1 MNQTHNDNPTLNC
14 QLKRNTWRKRIID
27 QIEKSKA
34 PKVIGVHGTWGMGKT
49 SLLQQI
55 YHHFGGV
62 YFLEGEHAPEKKKEK
77 NNIKVVWFE
86 AWQYQHEPNIL
97 AVLLKEIRDQL
108 SIPQRI
114 WKDLEK
120 TAVVGTL
127 SLIQSISATFDN
139 FGAVFGAKSGMSRG
153 FGDRFVENYKEY
165 DREHFA
171 TPLDSVMLKKQL
183 QEAIDKL
190 LHLKWT
196 LKKNDNKKLVV
207 FIDDLDRCEPNTAF
221 RILESI
227 KVYLNLNNCVFV
239 LGMDINA
246 MDGIIANHYKGDI
259 EFEEEVDKKKRI
271 LKNRA
276 RLYLEKICQDI
287 YTLPTPNNKQRT
299 NYLGELIKNEPD
311 IGVDKY
317 KELLK
322 LVEESK
328 LLPPFPRSIKI
339 YANVVISHL
348 ADKKI
353 KAFVVQSSE
362 NMKAFLIICYL
373 YAFHLD
379 IYNLVYSY
387 ETFYNNL
394 FLKYCK
400 SPKEMKDSPTQ
411 HPDLKNLVVY
421 LEHADQTVDNL
432 MSGTSETLLEEDL
445 YTRMYPSEHLRQ
457 VLWIS
462 KLVLDRK
469 EITNMDIKVLQL

>member
-1 MNQTHNDNPTLNC
+1 MNQTHNDNPTLSC
-14 QLKRNTWRKRIID
+14 QLERTDWRKRIID
-27 QIEKSKA
+27 QIEKSHA

-55 YHHFGGV
+55 YHHFGGG
-62 YFLEGEHAPEKKKEK
+62 YFLDGKDAPEKKKETDD
-77 NNIKVVWFE
+77 IKVVWFE

-120 TAVVGTL
+120 GAVVGTL

-139 FGAVFGAKSGMSRG
+139 FGALFGAKSAMSRG
-153 FGDRFVENYKEY
+153 FGDRFVSNYKEY
-165 DREHFA
+165 DKEHFA

-190 LHLKWT
+190 LHLKWAFD
-196 LKKNDNKKLVV
+196 KNKQKKLVV
-207 FIDDLDRCEPNTAF
+207 FIDDLDRCEPQTAF

-246 MDGIIANHYKGDI
+246 MDSIIANHYKGDI
-259 EFEEEVDKKKRI
+259 AFEEDTDRKKRI

-287 YTLPTPNNKQRT
+287 YTLPTPNHDQRVT
-299 NYLGELIKNEPD
+299 YFGNLIKNEPD
-311 IGVDKY
+311 IGAKKY
-317 KELLK
+317 KELIQ
-322 LVEESK
+322 LVAENK

-348 ADKKI
+348 AHNTIKK
-353 KAFVVQSSE
+353 FVVESAD

-379 IYNLVYSY
+379 IYNLIYSY
-387 ETFYNNL
+387 ESFYNNL
-394 FLKYCK
+394 FLKYCR
-400 SPKEMKDSPTQ
+400 SPKKMKDSPLQ

-421 LEHADQTVDNL
+421 LEYEDQKVDDL
-432 MSGTSETLLEEDL
+432 MGATSETLIEEDL

-457 VLWIS
+457 VLWVS
-462 KLVLDRK
+462 KLVLQRK
-469 EITNMDIKVLQL
+469 EITNKDLKALQL